1 MSKFSYDGEEFELLD
16 EDSMLWAEAASIERM
31 TGKTIRGEPDSS
43 EITAGFVW
51 ASIKRVRPGFMK
63 FSEFMKLPMGATQ
76 PVPEPEPEE
85 PSVSELEEVAADP
98 LEPSEPEQTAS

>member
-1 MSKFSYDGEEFELLD
+1 MSKFSYDGETFDLLD

-31 TGKTIRGEPDSS
+31 TGKTIRSEGDSA

-63 FSEFMKLPMGATQ
+63 LSEFMQLPMGATQ
-76 PVPEPEPEE
+76 PVDEPEETPDPEDEVPDPLESSEPEP
-85 PSVSELEEVAADP
+85 P
-98 LEPSEPEQTAS
+98 AS